1 MTNLR
6 TLLLGLFL
14 TTSAV
19 LPATGAPAERSQ
31 DALAQKGDGKPQKRE
46 TLQEFLER
54 LKQLRDGVQTQLSG
68 SVNDI
73 VRALEME
80 AQVRRLPGCDAQ
92 REKLVALGA
101 EAAPLLVGRI
111 DPGAN
116 ANDAQK
122 LSAQYIAQAL
132 AGLPTPSITDALLA
146 VLESGSLDGRRNA
159 LRVLAVTPEPAR
171 VAPLLGQFFRQAQG
185 QVRKDALAAL
195 VKLGGKDAEQI
206 LGEALADPSV
216 DIVRTALAAL
226 AEAKGAAHAPR
237 VQRLLATTRDV
248 VQYQDGLI
256 AFYRA
261 CPETVEKPV
270 LMGFLRAAEDVA
282 AARDARI
289 KILGALADFGERFDG
304 ELKKEARIL
313 AGAPER
319 EIREAALI
327 LLHLVGDKSA
337 KKELLTDYDDQI
349 ERNKL
354 WANSWEQRAAV
365 LYRLGDWKDAQRDY
379 LQAINL
385 AKNDIRARLDDAYI
399 GLARCYAQQ
408 NKPKEAA
415 STLEKAP
422 VSLKQLAELAKEP
435 VFQKMVENPKYRGVF
450 KID

>member
-1 MTNLR
+1 MIRSQAR
-6 TLLLGLFL
+6 TL
-14 TTSAV
+14 V
-19 LPATGAPAERSQ
+19 LVL
-31 DALAQKGDGKPQKRE
+31 ALAPLVHAQEAAGDGKTPQRRE

-54 LKQLRDGVQTQLSG
+54 LKGLRDGVQTQLSG
-68 SVNDI
+68 SVDEI

-80 AQVRRLPGCDAQ
+80 AAVRRLPGCEAQ
-92 REKLVALGA
+92 EARLRALGP

-116 ANDAQK
+116 ATDPQK

-132 AGLPTPSITDALLA
+132 AAVPTPSITNELLA
-146 VLESGSLDGRRNA
+146 VLQNGSVDGRRNA

-185 QVRKDALAAL
+185 QVRKDALMAL

-206 LGEALADPSV
+206 LADALADPSV

-226 AEAKGAAHAPR
+226 AESKGAVHAPR
-237 VQRLLATTRDV
+237 VQRLLGSTRDV
-248 VQYQDGLI
+248 VQYLDGLL

-261 CPETVEKPV
+261 CPEKADKPA

-282 AARDARI
+282 APREARI
-289 KILGALADFGERFDG
+289 KILDALASFREQFDRDL
-304 ELKKEARIL
+304 EKEARIL

-319 EIREAALI
+319 EIRESALI
-327 LLHLVGDKSA
+327 LLHVVGDKAA
-337 KKELLTDYDDQI
+337 KKELLADYDDQI
-349 ERNKL
+349 DRNKT
-354 WANSWEQRAAV
+354 WANSWEQRAGV
-365 LYRLGDWKDAQRDY
+365 LYRLGDWRDAQRDY

-385 AKNDIRARLDDAYI
+385 AKNDIRARLDEAYV

-408 NKPKEAA
+408 NKLKDAA

-422 VSLKQLAELAKEP
+422 VSLKQLSELAKEP
-435 VFQKMVENPKYRGVF
+435 VFAKMVENPKYRGVF